1 MVKYHQ
7 ANMRVRRGF
16 FTACKVPQSHETI
29 RISLL
34 RIRLQDL

>member
-16 FTACKVPQSHETI
+16 FTAVTCPNPMKAYAFPCCEAP
-29 RISLL
+29 L
-34 RIRLQDL
+34 DL